1 MLNVAMKFIMLSV
14 ITLNVAILSFSALPH
29 VLSLNKACSGSI
41 KSPRP
46 LLSVAIVTGN
56 GRVGEDESDGA
67 GVDGR
72 QRERD
77 GGGAGSARYDD
88 FTFLKVQYD

>member
-1 MLNVAMKFIMLSV
+1 MLSV
-14 ITLNVAILSFSALPH
+14 ITLNVAILSVVATPH
-29 VLSLNKACSGSI
+29 VLSRNKACSGSI

-46 LLSVAIVTGN
+46 LLSVAIIVTGN

-77 GGGAGSARYDD
+77 GGGPGSACYDD